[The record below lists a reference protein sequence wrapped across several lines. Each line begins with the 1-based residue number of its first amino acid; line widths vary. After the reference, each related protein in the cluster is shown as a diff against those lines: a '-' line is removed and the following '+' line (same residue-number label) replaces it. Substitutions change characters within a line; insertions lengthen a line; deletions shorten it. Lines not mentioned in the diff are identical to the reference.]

1 MYRLFARPGW
11 GSALVETQFAW
22 YGLPYEIEDLDDL
35 FKSTAARDRL
45 RPVNPLAQVP
55 TLLLPDGQVLTESA
69 AITLHLA
76 DATQSSELVP
86 GPSETLRPAFL
97 RWLVFL
103 VANIYPTFTYAD
115 DPTRFVEGEL
125 AQQSFETNV
134 GAYRQKLWRQVEA
147 AVGAPWFLG
156 PRFSALDIYIAVMT
170 RWRPRRGWFEVECPR
185 LYGVALRADGDRAL
199 SPSGGGTLGDTT
211 SPAGRHGSKR
221 VESDA

>member
-11 GSALVETQFAW
+11 GSALVETQLAW

-35 FKSTAARDRL
+35 FKSTAARERL

-76 DATQSSELVP
+76 DATQSSDLIP
-86 GPSETLRPAFL
+86 GPDETVRPAFL

-134 GAYRQKLWRQVEA
+134 GAYRQKLWRQVEV

-170 RWRPRRGWFEVECPR
+170 RWGPRRGWFEVECPR
-185 LYGVALRADGDRAL
+185 LYGVALSADGEPRLTAVWRRNF
-199 SPSGGGTLGDTT
+199 G
-211 SPAGRHGSKR
+211 
-221 VESDA
+221 

>member
-35 FKSTAARDRL
+35 FKWTAARERL

-69 AITLHLA
+69 AITRHLA
-76 DATQSSELVP
+76 DATQSSDLIP
-86 GPSETLRPAFL
+86 GPSETVRPAFL

-115 DPTRFVEGEL
+115 DPTGFVEGEL
-125 AQQSFETNV
+125 AQQTFETNV

-156 PRFSALDIYIAVMT
+156 PRFSTLDIYIAVMT

-185 LYGVALRADGDRAL
+185 LYGVALRADGEPRLIAIWRRNF
-199 SPSGGGTLGDTT
+199 G
-211 SPAGRHGSKR
+211 
-221 VESDA
+221 